1 MSLEG
6 HDPAAPTLADYLR
19 RLCGAIMLS
28 LSALVI
34 LLAGLEYL
42 TYTYPTCPLAR
53 WLLSPPPASA
63 YTGLCFRLLPYGLIL
78 LALGTALLVL
88 LAALRRNVITP
99 TLDLQAYL
107 QQACHQQEPMAPV
120 IPPMWHPML
129 AIISQCFNEHRITL
143 RKRQAD
149 QAFKNAV
156 VDNSMLAVIS
166 MNQQGQITAFNRAAE
181 QMFGFNAVDIIGQD
195 LADMIIPERYRAAHR
210 TGVLRYLITGQTK
223 AIGAHLEL
231 NALHAD
237 GHELPIELTIFVTPV
252 DDNLS
257 YTAFIA
263 DHSQRK
269 RIEEQVTQQREALL
283 QSEKLSAMGALLAGV
298 AHELNNPL
306 AILMGRAALLED
318 KAKDP
323 AIRAD
328 AERIRVAADRCGRIV
343 KTFLSMARQKPVERK
358 WSSLNEVA
366 TGAADL
372 LDYSLRSGGISVLLE
387 LDHSLAAVEM
397 DADKIG
403 QVLVNLMVN
412 AQQALAGATKAR
424 TLLLQTG
431 IADDFQYL
439 RLVDN
444 GAGVPEHIQGRI
456 FEPFFT
462 TKVEGIGTGIGL
474 SVSRAILR
482 EHGGELVLENTRNGA
497 SFVMTL
503 PIREPKYPIGFDRTP
518 QADTEGQ
525 HEGTVLIVDD
535 EQEVAL
541 VLADILRSAGY
552 AVYIANSGN
561 DALCWLAEHTCNLLF
576 SDVRMPDMDGIT
588 LWRTLRTRYPEV
600 VKHMALITGD
610 TLSASI
616 APLLA
621 ETGLPYLE
629 KPFLPEEVLQLA
641 VRIETPRQ
649 TN

>member
-1 MSLEG
+1 
-6 HDPAAPTLADYLR
+6 
-19 RLCGAIMLS
+19 
-28 LSALVI
+28 
-34 LLAGLEYL
+34 
-42 TYTYPTCPLAR
+42 
-53 WLLSPPPASA
+53 
-63 YTGLCFRLLPYGLIL
+63 
-78 LALGTALLVL
+78 
-88 LAALRRNVITP
+88 
-99 TLDLQAYL
+99 
-107 QQACHQQEPMAPV
+107 
-120 IPPMWHPML
+120 
-129 AIISQCFNEHRITL
+129 
-143 RKRQAD
+143 
-149 QAFKNAV
+149 
-156 VDNSMLAVIS
+156 
-166 MNQQGQITAFNRAAE
+166 
-181 QMFGFNAVDIIGQD
+181 
-195 LADMIIPERYRAAHR
+195 
-210 TGVLRYLITGQTK
+210 
-223 AIGAHLEL
+223 
-231 NALHAD
+231 
-237 GHELPIELTIFVTPV
+237 
-252 DDNLS
+252 
-257 YTAFIA
+257 
-263 DHSQRK
+263 
-269 RIEEQVTQQREALL
+269 
-283 QSEKLSAMGALLAGV
+283 
-298 AHELNNPL
+298 
-306 AILMGRAALLED
+306 
-318 KAKDP
+318 
-323 AIRAD
+323 
-328 AERIRVAADRCGRIV
+328 
-343 KTFLSMARQKPVERK
+343 
-358 WSSLNEVA
+358 
-366 TGAADL
+366 
-372 LDYSLRSGGISVLLE
+372 
-387 LDHSLAAVEM
+387 M